1 MSELFPVYKNNFEKN
16 LTKIKD
22 SMAKVEE
29 ANNSQ
34 DKTSDNSLISE
45 TYNLISEGEKII
57 KQMQI
62 EINSLNGSNKY
73 DEYSDQIKE
82 FQFTIYQLKKNLKK
96 LEDNFRDKIT
106 SALFDSNNNN
116 LNNGLIANEVLA
128 YQGRQKI
135 DEAKRTLYNIEDN
148 GKQALNS
155 LEKQTNSMKAVN
167 VKISG
172 MNDDLENS
180 NNLLNK
186 MKLRYQRNKKHIF
199 IFGIILILIIALII
213 VWKIIFK

>member
-186 MKLRYQRNKKHIF
+186 MKLRYQRNKNHIF

>member
-1 MSELFPVYKNNFEKN
+1 MSELFSVYKNNFEKN
-16 LTKIKD
+16 LEKIKD

-34 DKTSDNSLISE
+34 DKTPKNSFITE
-45 TYNLISEGEKII
+45 TYNLINEGEKIV

-62 EINSLNGSNKY
+62 EISSLNGSDEYN
-73 DEYSDQIKE
+73 EYSDKIRD
-82 FQFTIYQLKKNLKK
+82 FQFTMYQLKRKLKK
-96 LEDNFRDKIT
+96 LEDTFKDKI
-106 SALFDSNNNN
+106 SNSLFENNDSN
-116 LNNGLIANEVLA
+116 LKNGLIANEVLA
-128 YQGRQKI
+128 YQGKQKI
-135 DEAKRTLYNIEDN
+135 EEAKRTLYNIEDN

-199 IFGIILILIIALII
+199 IFGIILILIITLII

>member
-96 LEDNFRDKIT
+96 LEENYKDKANSLLFENNN
-106 SALFDSNNNN
+106 SALDK
-116 LNNGLIANEVLA
+116 GLIANEVLA
-128 YQGRQKI
+128 YQGKQKI
-135 DEAKRTLYNIEDN
+135 EEAKRALYNIEDN

-155 LEKQTNSMKAVN
+155 LEKQTSTMKAVN

-172 MNDDLENS
+172 MNDNLENS

-186 MKLRYQRNKKHIF
+186 MKLRYQRNKNHI
-199 IFGIILILIIALII
+199 ILFGIILILIICLII
-213 VWKIIFK
+213 MWKIFFN

>member
-1 MSELFPVYKNNFEKN
+1 MSELFSVYKNNFEKN
-16 LTKIKD
+16 LEKIKD

-34 DKTSDNSLISE
+34 DKTPENSFITE
-45 TYNLISEGEKII
+45 TYNLINEGEKIV

-62 EINSLNGSNKY
+62 EISSLNGSDEYN
-73 DEYSDQIKE
+73 EYSDKIRD
-82 FQFTIYQLKKNLKK
+82 FQFTMYQLKRKLKK
-96 LEDNFRDKIT
+96 LEDTFKDKI
-106 SALFDSNNNN
+106 SNSLFENNDSN
-116 LNNGLIANEVLA
+116 LKNGLIANEVLA
-128 YQGRQKI
+128 YQGKQKI
-135 DEAKRTLYNIEDN
+135 EEAKRTLYNIEDN

-167 VKISG
+167 VKIAG

-186 MKLRYQRNKKHIF
+186 MKIRYQRNKRQIF

-213 VWKIIFK
+213 VWKILFK

>member
-106 SALFDSNNNN
+106 STLFDSNNNN

-186 MKLRYQRNKKHIF
+186 MKLRYQRNKNHIF

>member
-1 MSELFPVYKNNFEKN
+1 MSELFSVYKNNFEKN
-16 LTKIKD
+16 LEKIKD

-34 DKTSDNSLISE
+34 DKTPENSFITE
-45 TYNLISEGEKII
+45 TYNLINEGEKIV

-62 EINSLNGSNKY
+62 EISSLNGSDEYN
-73 DEYSDQIKE
+73 EYSDKIRD
-82 FQFTIYQLKKNLKK
+82 FQFTMYQLKRKLKK
-96 LEDNFRDKIT
+96 LEDTFKDKI
-106 SALFDSNNNN
+106 SNSLFENNDSN
-116 LNNGLIANEVLA
+116 LKNGLIANEVLA
-128 YQGRQKI
+128 YQGKQKI
-135 DEAKRTLYNIEDN
+135 EEAKRTLYNIEDN

-155 LEKQTNSMKAVN
+155 LEKQTSTMKAVN

-172 MNDDLENS
+172 MNDNLENS

-186 MKLRYQRNKKHIF
+186 MKIRYQRNKRQIL

-213 VWKIIFK
+213 VWKILFK

>member
-1 MSELFPVYKNNFEKN
+1 MSELFSVYKNNFEKN
-16 LTKIKD
+16 LEKIKD

-62 EINSLNGSNKY
+62 EISSLNGSDEYN
-73 DEYSDQIKE
+73 EYSDKIRD
-82 FQFTIYQLKKNLKK
+82 FQFTMYQLKRKLKK
-96 LEDNFRDKIT
+96 LEDTFKDKI
-106 SALFDSNNNN
+106 SNSLFENNDSN
-116 LNNGLIANEVLA
+116 LKNGLIANEVLA
-128 YQGRQKI
+128 YQGKQKI
-135 DEAKRTLYNIEDN
+135 EEVKRTLYNIEDN

-167 VKISG
+167 VKIAG

-186 MKLRYQRNKKHIF
+186 MKIRYQRNKRQIF

-213 VWKIIFK
+213 VWKILFK

>member
-1 MSELFPVYKNNFEKN
+1 MSELFSVYKNNFEKN
-16 LTKIKD
+16 LEKIKD

-34 DKTSDNSLISE
+34 DKTPKNSFITE
-45 TYNLISEGEKII
+45 TYNLINEGEKIV

-62 EINSLNGSNKY
+62 EISSLNGSDEYN
-73 DEYSDQIKE
+73 EYSDKIRD
-82 FQFTIYQLKKNLKK
+82 FQFTMYQLKRKLKK
-96 LEDNFRDKIT
+96 LEDTFKDKI
-106 SALFDSNNNN
+106 SNSLFENNDSN
-116 LNNGLIANEVLA
+116 LKNGLIANEVLA
-128 YQGRQKI
+128 YQGKQKI
-135 DEAKRTLYNIEDN
+135 EEAKRTLYNIEDN

-167 VKISG
+167 VKIAG

-186 MKLRYQRNKKHIF
+186 MKIRYQRNKRQIF

-213 VWKIIFK
+213 VWKILFK

>member
-1 MSELFPVYKNNFEKN
+1 MSELFSVYKNNFEKN
-16 LTKIKD
+16 LEKIKD

-34 DKTSDNSLISE
+34 DKTPENSFITE
-45 TYNLISEGEKII
+45 TYNLINEGEKIV

-62 EINSLNGSNKY
+62 EISSLNGSDEYN
-73 DEYSDQIKE
+73 EYSDKIRD
-82 FQFTIYQLKKNLKK
+82 FQFTMYQLKRKLKK
-96 LEDNFRDKIT
+96 LEDTFKDKI
-106 SALFDSNNNN
+106 SNSLFENNDSN
-116 LNNGLIANEVLA
+116 LKNGLIANEVLA
-128 YQGRQKI
+128 YQGKQKI
-135 DEAKRTLYNIEDN
+135 EEAKRTLYNIEDN

-167 VKISG
+167 VKIAG

-186 MKLRYQRNKKHIF
+186 MKIRYQRNRRQIF

-213 VWKIIFK
+213 VWKILFK

>member
-1 MSELFPVYKNNFEKN
+1 MSELFSVYKNNFEKN
-16 LTKIKD
+16 LEKIKD

-34 DKTSDNSLISE
+34 DKTPENSFITE
-45 TYNLISEGEKII
+45 TYNLINEGEKIV

-62 EINSLNGSNKY
+62 EISSLNGSDEYN
-73 DEYSDQIKE
+73 EYSDKIRD
-82 FQFTIYQLKKNLKK
+82 FQFTMYQLKRKLIK
-96 LEDNFRDKIT
+96 LEDTFKDKI
-106 SALFDSNNNN
+106 SNSLFENNDSN
-116 LNNGLIANEVLA
+116 LKNGLIANEVLA
-128 YQGRQKI
+128 YQGKQKI
-135 DEAKRTLYNIEDN
+135 EEAKRTLYNIEDN

-167 VKISG
+167 VKIAG

-186 MKLRYQRNKKHIF
+186 MKIRYQRNKRQIF

-213 VWKIIFK
+213 VWKILFK

>member
-1 MSELFPVYKNNFEKN
+1 MSELFSVYKNNFEKN
-16 LTKIKD
+16 LEKIKD

-34 DKTSDNSLISE
+34 DKTPENSFITE
-45 TYNLISEGEKII
+45 TYNLINEGEKIV

-62 EINSLNGSNKY
+62 EISSLNGSDEYN
-73 DEYSDQIKE
+73 EYSDKIRD
-82 FQFTIYQLKKNLKK
+82 FQFTMYQLKKKLKK
-96 LEDNFRDKIT
+96 LEETFKDKI
-106 SALFDSNNNN
+106 SNSLFENNDSN
-116 LNNGLIANEVLA
+116 LKNGLIANEVLA
-128 YQGRQKI
+128 YQGKQKI
-135 DEAKRTLYNIEDN
+135 EEAKRALYNIEDN

-167 VKISG
+167 VKIAG

-186 MKLRYQRNKKHIF
+186 MKIRYQRNKRQIF

-213 VWKIIFK
+213 VWKILFK

>member
-1 MSELFPVYKNNFEKN
+1 MSELFSVYKNNFEKN
-16 LTKIKD
+16 LEKIKD

-34 DKTSDNSLISE
+34 DKTPENSFITE
-45 TYNLISEGEKII
+45 TYNLINEGEKIV

-62 EINSLNGSNKY
+62 EISSLNGSDEYN
-73 DEYSDQIKE
+73 EYSDKIRD
-82 FQFTIYQLKKNLKK
+82 FQFTMYQLKRKLKK
-96 LEDNFRDKIT
+96 LEDTFKDKI
-106 SALFDSNNNN
+106 SNSLFENNVSN
-116 LNNGLIANEVLA
+116 LKNGLIANEVLA
-128 YQGRQKI
+128 YQGKQKI
-135 DEAKRTLYNIEDN
+135 EEAKRTLYNIEDN

-167 VKISG
+167 VKIAG

-186 MKLRYQRNKKHIF
+186 MKIRYQRNKRQIF

-213 VWKIIFK
+213 VWKILFK

>member
-1 MSELFPVYKNNFEKN
+1 MSELFSVYKNNFEKN
-16 LTKIKD
+16 LEKIKD

-34 DKTSDNSLISE
+34 DKTPENSFITE
-45 TYNLISEGEKII
+45 TYNLINEGEKIV

-62 EINSLNGSNKY
+62 EISSLNGSDEYN
-73 DEYSDQIKE
+73 EYSDKIRD
-82 FQFTIYQLKKNLKK
+82 FQFTMYQLKRKLKK
-96 LEDNFRDKIT
+96 LEDTFKDKI
-106 SALFDSNNNN
+106 SNSLFENNNSN
-116 LNNGLIANEVLA
+116 LKNGLIANEVLA
-128 YQGRQKI
+128 YQGKQKI
-135 DEAKRTLYNIEDN
+135 EEAKRTLYNIEDN

-167 VKISG
+167 VKIAG

-186 MKLRYQRNKKHIF
+186 MKIRYQRNKRQIL

-213 VWKIIFK
+213 VWKILFK

>member
-1 MSELFPVYKNNFEKN
+1 MSELFSVYKNNFEKN
-16 LTKIKD
+16 LEKIKD

-34 DKTSDNSLISE
+34 DKTPKNSFITE
-45 TYNLISEGEKII
+45 TYNLINEGEKIV

-62 EINSLNGSNKY
+62 EISSLNGSDEYN
-73 DEYSDQIKE
+73 EYSDKIRD
-82 FQFTIYQLKKNLKK
+82 FQFTMYQLKRKLKK
-96 LEDNFRDKIT
+96 LEDTFKDKI
-106 SALFDSNNNN
+106 SNSLFENNDSN
-116 LNNGLIANEVLA
+116 LKNGLIANEVLA
-128 YQGRQKI
+128 YQGKQKI
-135 DEAKRTLYNIEDN
+135 EEAKRTLYNIEDN

-167 VKISG
+167 VKIAG

-186 MKLRYQRNKKHIF
+186 MKIRYQRNKRQIL

-213 VWKIIFK
+213 VWKILFK

>member
-199 IFGIILILIIALII
+199 IFGIILILIITLII

>member
-1 MSELFPVYKNNFEKN
+1 MSELFSVYKNNFEKN
-16 LTKIKD
+16 LEKIKD

-34 DKTSDNSLISE
+34 DKTPENSFITE
-45 TYNLISEGEKII
+45 TYNLINEGEKIV

-62 EINSLNGSNKY
+62 EISSLNGSDEYN
-73 DEYSDQIKE
+73 EYSDKIRD
-82 FQFTIYQLKKNLKK
+82 FQFTMYQLKRKLKK
-96 LEDNFRDKIT
+96 LEDTFKDKI
-106 SALFDSNNNN
+106 SNSLFENNDSN
-116 LNNGLIANEVLA
+116 LKNGLIANEVLA
-128 YQGRQKI
+128 YQGKQKI
-135 DEAKRTLYNIEDN
+135 EEAKRTLYNIEDN

-167 VKISG
+167 VKIAG

-186 MKLRYQRNKKHIF
+186 MKIRYQRNKRQIL

-213 VWKIIFK
+213 VWKILFK

>member
-22 SMAKVEE
+22 SIAKVEE

-96 LEDNFRDKIT
+96 LEDNLKDRL
-106 SALFDSNNNN
+106 SSSLFESNTNN
-116 LNNGLIANEVLA
+116 LNKGLISNEVLA
-128 YQGRQKI
+128 YQGQQKI

-199 IFGIILILIIALII
+199 LFGIILILIITLII

>member
-167 VKISG
+167 VKIAG

-186 MKLRYQRNKKHIF
+186 MKIRYQRNKRQIF

-213 VWKIIFK
+213 VWKILFK

>member
-1 MSELFPVYKNNFEKN
+1 MSELFSVYKNNFEKN
-16 LTKIKD
+16 LEKIKD

-34 DKTSDNSLISE
+34 DKTPKNSFITE
-45 TYNLISEGEKII
+45 TYNLINEGEKIV

-62 EINSLNGSNKY
+62 EISSLNGSDEYN
-73 DEYSDQIKE
+73 EYSDKIRD
-82 FQFTIYQLKKNLKK
+82 FQFTMYQLKRKLKK
-96 LEDNFRDKIT
+96 LEDTFKDKI
-106 SALFDSNNNN
+106 SNSLFENNDSN
-116 LNNGLIANEVLA
+116 LKNGLIANEVLA
-128 YQGRQKI
+128 YQGKQKI
-135 DEAKRTLYNIEDN
+135 EEAKRTLYNIEDN

-186 MKLRYQRNKKHIF
+186 MKIRYQRNKRQIF

-213 VWKIIFK
+213 VWKILFK

>member
-1 MSELFPVYKNNFEKN
+1 MSELFSVYKNNFEKN
-16 LTKIKD
+16 LEKIKD

-34 DKTSDNSLISE
+34 DKTPENSFITE
-45 TYNLISEGEKII
+45 TYNLINEGEKIV

-62 EINSLNGSNKY
+62 EISSLNGSDEYN
-73 DEYSDQIKE
+73 EYSDKIRD
-82 FQFTIYQLKKNLKK
+82 FQFTMYQLKRKLKK
-96 LEDNFRDKIT
+96 LEDTFKDKI
-106 SALFDSNNNN
+106 SNSLFENNDSN
-116 LNNGLIANEVLA
+116 LKNGLIANEVLA
-128 YQGRQKI
+128 YQGKQKI
-135 DEAKRTLYNIEDN
+135 EEAKRTLYNIEDN

-155 LEKQTNSMKAVN
+155 LEKQTSTMKAVN
-167 VKISG
+167 VKIAG

-186 MKLRYQRNKKHIF
+186 MKIRYQRNKRQIF

-213 VWKIIFK
+213 VWKILFK

>member
-106 SALFDSNNNN
+106 STLFDSNNNN

-199 IFGIILILIIALII
+199 IFGIILILIITLII